1 MAKGKGPKSVRVHDL
16 VTVKGLDGYWYVTA
30 ILAKVVDGA
39 AVLVVHRDGVRRVV
53 RAERVT
59 GAAA

>member
-1 MAKGKGPKSVRVHDL
+1 MTAKGKGKVRVGDL
-16 VTVKGLDGYWYVTA
+16 VTVKGLAGYWYVTE